1 MMKKASVAIT
11 GLCDEI
17 KRVIIVLRCEEI
29 ADNLFKLE
37 HGKTEATTILKA
49 KKPKTQKTTK
59 KPW

>member
-49 KKPKTQKTTK
+49 KKPKTQKTK
-59 KPW
+59 